1 MACYAPINLP
11 ELMRA
16 RRMGKMK
23 DAPPRDDIG
32 VVVRDQGPGTW
43 RGVMVSGGGVRGM
56 AQL

>member
-23 DAPPRDDIG
+23 EAPPRDDIG

-43 RGVMVSGGGVRGM
+43 RGVMVSRGGSW
-56 AQL
+56 